1 MFTYH
6 RDVDAKRFNHYWQEK
21 KVIHELP
28 SASGEALLRLAKPTF
43 WAAAPRGPT
52 IACPV
57 LPTQKGCNTTPSN
70 PFLEQNSSLKQTTLY
85 LLQHQSQDRTVLGR
99 LMLWLFNKYYI
110 MTINPWLFDLVMVQL
125 VIVQHKRKVFYVLC
139 FVFFSSCCFAGR

>member
-52 IACPV
+52 IACPG

-70 PFLEQNSSLKQTTLY
+70 PLEFKSQT
-85 LLQHQSQDRTVLGR
+85 DNFVLVATSISR
-99 LMLWLFNKYYI
+99 
-110 MTINPWLFDLVMVQL
+110 
-125 VIVQHKRKVFYVLC
+125 
-139 FVFFSSCCFAGR
+139 